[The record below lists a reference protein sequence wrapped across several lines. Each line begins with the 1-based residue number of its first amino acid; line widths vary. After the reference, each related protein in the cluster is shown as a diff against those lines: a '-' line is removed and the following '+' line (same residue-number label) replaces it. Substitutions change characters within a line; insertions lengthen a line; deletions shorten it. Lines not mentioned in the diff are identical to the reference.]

1 MQWHLKSTISP
12 LFTQPFIRVQIK
24 IKHDSSVSLA
34 FVPGIHQWL
43 VNSPYKWPV
52 TLKMFRFV
60 DIIMDTLLLMWH
72 YYKIF
77 YTWDCNIL
85 TDNQAMDISLNVVS
99 LKQLRNNN
107 LQDWCSCVWPK
118 SPCLSSITPW
128 LPGSQ
133 ALLPHL
139 LGSLSIWDH
148 WLDFGEGSWLIQ
160 TGKHHMISPGHV
172 FYPSMA
178 QQGLG
183 QWEQM
188 LHV

>member
-1 MQWHLKSTISP
+1 M
-12 LFTQPFIRVQIK
+12 
-24 IKHDSSVSLA
+24 SLA
-34 FVPGIHQWL
+34 LGIHQWL

-52 TLKMFRFV
+52 MLKMFPLV
-60 DIIMDTLLLMWH
+60 DIIMDTWLLMWH
-72 YYKIF
+72 HCKVF

-160 TGKHHMISPGHV
+160 TADVTCYMCNVFSHWLTSSGLILGLHPTNVRHHYKV
-172 FYPSMA
+172 
-178 QQGLG
+178 
-183 QWEQM
+183 M
-188 LHV
+188 LSFIGWVQT